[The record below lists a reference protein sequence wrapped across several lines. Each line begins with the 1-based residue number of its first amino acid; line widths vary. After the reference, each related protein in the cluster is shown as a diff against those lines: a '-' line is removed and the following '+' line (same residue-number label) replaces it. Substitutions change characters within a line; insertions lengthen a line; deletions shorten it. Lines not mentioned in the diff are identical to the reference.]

1 MNTIDGIIED
11 LELEDSCVGGCTTK
25 GEIIECLENLKILQK
40 EKESVLK
47 ALEDVRA
54 EIGKSIK
61 ESVEKTS
68 FNGSVFRCGLHE
80 AVEIIDRKI
89 AEVTHDNK

>member
-54 EIGKSIK
+54 EVTGNFETIFKYIQIY
-61 ESVEKTS
+61 
-68 FNGSVFRCGLHE
+68 FN
-80 AVEIIDRKI
+80 
-89 AEVTHDNK
+89 

>member
-1 MNTIDGIIED
+1 MKTYVKVGEKHI
-11 LELEDSCVGGCTTK
+11 LAYDSEAVMDA
-25 GEIIECLENLKILQK
+25 K
-40 EKESVLK
+40 EAVIK

-54 EIGKSIK
+54 KIEKSIK

-89 AEVTHDNK
+89 AEVKKNG